1 VGWHVGVFL
10 GELMFGYPTILPF
23 LNYPTTT
30 AITTTQH
37 SYLPYAVVVVVV
49 VVVVVAVVVVVN
61 CSDSIRDLVICWVVD
76 VE

>member
-1 VGWHVGVFL
+1 MGWHVGVFL

-30 AITTTQH
+30 AITTTQL
-37 SYLPYAVVVVVV
+37 SYLPYAVVVVDD
-49 VVVVVAVVVVVN
+49 VVVVN
-61 CSDSIRDLVICWVVD
+61 FSDSIRVLVICWVVD

>member
-1 VGWHVGVFL
+1 MGWHAGVFL

-30 AITTTQH
+30 AITITQL
-37 SYLPYAVVVVVV
+37 SYLPY
-49 VVVVVAVVVVVN
+49 AVVVVVN
-61 CSDSIRDLVICWVVD
+61 CSDSIRVLVICWVVD